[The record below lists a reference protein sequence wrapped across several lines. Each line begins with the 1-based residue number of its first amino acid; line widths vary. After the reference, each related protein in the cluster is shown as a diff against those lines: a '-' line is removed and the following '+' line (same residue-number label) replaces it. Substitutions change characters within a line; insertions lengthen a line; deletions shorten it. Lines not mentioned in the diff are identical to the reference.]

1 MPDRVA
7 IVGVGHT
14 QFRATS
20 PGVSCKE
27 LTFEAAGKAYADADI
42 DPRRDIDNFVSCSED
57 LTEGT
62 SIFDEYVRDQIGAAL
77 RSVHTISGDGLRG
90 LAAAYMQVLTSA
102 FDVVTVQT

>member
-20 PGVSCKE
+20 PGLSYKE
-27 LTFEAAGKAYADADI
+27 LTFEAASKAYADADL
-42 DPRRDIDNFVSCSED
+42 DPRRDIDSFVSCSED
-57 LTEGT
+57 FSEGT
-62 SIFDEYVRDQIGAAL
+62 SIFDEYVPDQIGAAL
-77 RSVHTISGDGLRG
+77 RPVHTISGDGLQG